1 MDLVLLVKVL
11 KDTLD
16 AKSKMIILLQES
28 NTLKDQII
36 ESKDEIIESKDQI
49 IETQI
54 SQRKDFEKIIET
66 QNSQI
71 KDFEKLIAV
80 LKTKKDSNNS
90 HIPPSKDENRPKKN
104 QSLREKT
111 DKKVGGQ
118 PGHEGTTLECSSEVD
133 EVIKHS
139 PDFCNCCG
147 NDLSTEEETLISSR
161 QLVDIPPIM
170 FKRIEHRVF
179 KKQCSCGHIMESKF
193 PAYVANPVQYGPNVE
208 ALIAYLHSRQYIP
221 YARMQEFLR
230 DVMGLPVSTGG
241 IHNILQRLAKKARP
255 FYDTIKERIGQATC
269 IGTDETGVNV
279 NGKKHWM
286 WTWQNSKLTYIVCSD
301 NRGFKTIEEAF
312 ENGLPNATLVHD
324 RWASHFKMDARAH
337 QICIVH
343 LLRDLNYI
351 KELYNQKC
359 DWSNNFKSLLQEAI
373 QLKKEFSPADYYC
386 PNEKRQVLF
395 DQLEQWLRYP
405 IPDDFPNSKSL
416 QKSLLAK
423 QDCILY
429 FLLQANVP
437 PHNNGSE
444 KAVRNVKVKQK
455 ISGQFKA
462 IDNANVFAIL
472 RSVIDTTIKSGQNV
486 LNSLFLIATFGTE

>member
-1 MDLVLLVKVL
+1 MDLHLLVHIL

-28 NTLKDQII
+28 NTL
-36 ESKDEIIESKDQI
+36 KDQI

-71 KDFEKLIAV
+71 KDLEQLVTA
-80 LKTKKDSNNS
+80 LKIRKDSNNS

-111 DKKVGGQ
+111 DNKAGGQ
-118 PGHEGTTLECSSEVD
+118 PGHEGTTLECSIEVD

-139 PDFCNCCG
+139 PAFCTCCG
-147 NDLSTEEETLISSR
+147 NDLRDITETFILSR
-161 QLVDIPPIM
+161 QLIDIPPIM
-170 FKRIEHRVF
+170 LKRIEHQLF
-179 KKQCSCGHIMESKF
+179 KKQCSCGHIMESSF

-208 ALIAYLHSRQYIP
+208 ALVGYLHSRQYIP
-221 YARMQEFLR
+221 YARMQEFLG

-241 IHNILQRLAKKARP
+241 IHNILQRLAKKATP
-255 FYDTIKERIGQATC
+255 FYDTIKERIKQATC
-269 IGTDETGVNV
+269 IGTDETGLNV

-286 WTWQNSKLTYIVCSD
+286 WTWQNSELTYIVCSD

-324 RWASHFKMDARAH
+324 RWASHFKMDAKAH

-359 DWSNNFKSLLQEAI
+359 DWSVNLKILLQEAI
-373 QLKKEFSPADYYC
+373 QLKKEFGHADYYF

-395 DQLEQWLRYP
+395 DKLEQWLHYP
-405 IPDDFPNSKSL
+405 IPDDYPQSKSL

-429 FLLQANVP
+429 FLLQPNVP

-444 KAVRNVKVKQK
+444 KAIRNVKVKQK
-455 ISGQFKA
+455 ISGQFKSIA
-462 IDNANVFAIL
+462 NANVFAIL
-472 RSVIDTTIKSGQNV
+472 RSVIDTTIKSRQNV